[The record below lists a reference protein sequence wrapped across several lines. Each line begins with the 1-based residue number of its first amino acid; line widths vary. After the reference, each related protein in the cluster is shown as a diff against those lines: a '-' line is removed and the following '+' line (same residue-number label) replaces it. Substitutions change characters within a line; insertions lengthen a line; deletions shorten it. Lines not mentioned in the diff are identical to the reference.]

1 MYGYVNRGDTTNI
14 CRRNKNFNLRDARV
28 EHADR
33 RKNSSSRIWSAG
45 SEFLTGSSDFRP
57 GHARLTRGHV
67 RNFRRI
73 PFSPRERLPFVHLF
87 PRVSWSKEEGVEER
101 ESVACSTNFTNFR
114 DGGGGFLHFRPANA
128 LVTSKSL
135 IGTRQGR
142 IGVEIGGGAIWE
154 SNSREM
160 GRIFFSI
167 VLSSGCNSYVVWF
180 VTDASNTSLNGSQS
194 QRVLTMPARLR

>member
-1 MYGYVNRGDTTNI
+1 MRVSSMPIVGKIPRPASD
-14 CRRNKNFNLRDARV
+14 RPDQNFWPAAPTSGLATRV
-28 EHADR
+28 LL
-33 RKNSSSRIWSAG
+33 W
-45 SEFLTGSSDFRP
+45 
-57 GHARLTRGHV
+57 GHV

-87 PRVSWSKEEGVEER
+87 PRVSRSKEEGVEER

-114 DGGGGFLHFRPANA
+114 
-128 LVTSKSL
+128 
-135 IGTRQGR
+135 
-142 IGVEIGGGAIWE
+142 EMEGGASSRASSTSGRPTLWSRRNRELERDKGELGWKLGVVRESIWE

>member
-1 MYGYVNRGDTTNI
+1 M
-14 CRRNKNFNLRDARV
+14 
-28 EHADR
+28 
-33 RKNSSSRIWSAG
+33 
-45 SEFLTGSSDFRP
+45 
-57 GHARLTRGHV
+57 
-67 RNFRRI
+67 
-73 PFSPRERLPFVHLF
+73 
-87 PRVSWSKEEGVEER
+87 RVSSMPIVGKIPRPASDRPDQNFWPAAPTSGLATRVLLEDTSAISAAFHFHRANAFRSSTCSLEFHNRREER

-128 LVTSKSL
+128 LVTSKSR

>member
-1 MYGYVNRGDTTNI
+1 MRVSSMPIVGKIPRPASDRPDQNFWPAAPTSGLATRVLLEDTSAISAAFHFHRANAFRSST
-14 CRRNKNFNLRDARV
+14 CSLEF
-28 EHADR
+28 HDR
-33 RKNSSSRIWSAG
+33 R
-45 SEFLTGSSDFRP
+45 
-57 GHARLTRGHV
+57 
-67 RNFRRI
+67 
-73 PFSPRERLPFVHLF
+73 
-87 PRVSWSKEEGVEER
+87 EER

-128 LVTSKSL
+128 LVTSKSR

>member
-1 MYGYVNRGDTTNI
+1 MRVSSMPIVGKIPRPASD
-14 CRRNKNFNLRDARV
+14 RPDQNFWPAAPTSGLATRV
-28 EHADR
+28 LL
-33 RKNSSSRIWSAG
+33 W
-45 SEFLTGSSDFRP
+45 
-57 GHARLTRGHV
+57 GHV

-128 LVTSKSL
+128 LVTSKSR

>member
-1 MYGYVNRGDTTNI
+1 M
-14 CRRNKNFNLRDARV
+14 
-28 EHADR
+28 
-33 RKNSSSRIWSAG
+33 
-45 SEFLTGSSDFRP
+45 
-57 GHARLTRGHV
+57 
-67 RNFRRI
+67 
-73 PFSPRERLPFVHLF
+73 
-87 PRVSWSKEEGVEER
+87 RVSSMPIVGKIPRPASDRPDQNFWPAAPTSGLATRVLLEDTSAISAAFHFHRANAFRSSTCSLEFHNRREER

-114 DGGGGFLHFRPANA
+114 DGGGGASSRASSTSGRPTLWSRRNRE
-128 LVTSKSL
+128 LERDKGEL
-135 IGTRQGR
+135 GWKL
-142 IGVEIGGGAIWE
+142 GVVRESIWE

>member
-1 MYGYVNRGDTTNI
+1 M
-14 CRRNKNFNLRDARV
+14 
-28 EHADR
+28 
-33 RKNSSSRIWSAG
+33 
-45 SEFLTGSSDFRP
+45 
-57 GHARLTRGHV
+57 
-67 RNFRRI
+67 
-73 PFSPRERLPFVHLF
+73 
-87 PRVSWSKEEGVEER
+87 RVSSMPIVGKIPRPASDRPNQNFWPAAPTSGLATRVLLEDTSAISAAFHFHRANAFRSSTCSLEFHNRREER

-128 LVTSKSL
+128 LVTSKSR

-180 VTDASNTSLNGSQS
+180 VTDASNTSLNGSQ
-194 QRVLTMPARLR
+194 RVLTMPARLR

>member
-1 MYGYVNRGDTTNI
+1 MRVSSMPIVGKIPRPASDRPDQNFWPAAPTSGLATRVLLEDTSAISAAFHFHRANAFRSST
-14 CRRNKNFNLRDARV
+14 CSLEF
-28 EHADR
+28 HDR
-33 RKNSSSRIWSAG
+33 R
-45 SEFLTGSSDFRP
+45 
-57 GHARLTRGHV
+57 
-67 RNFRRI
+67 
-73 PFSPRERLPFVHLF
+73 
-87 PRVSWSKEEGVEER
+87 EER

-114 DGGGGFLHFRPANA
+114 DGGGSFESRFLHFRPANA
-128 LVTSKSL
+128 LVTSKSR

>member
-1 MYGYVNRGDTTNI
+1 MRVSSMPIVGKIPRPASDRPDQNFWPAAPTSGLATRVLLEDTSAISAAFHFHRANAFRSST
-14 CRRNKNFNLRDARV
+14 CSLEF
-28 EHADR
+28 HDR
-33 RKNSSSRIWSAG
+33 R
-45 SEFLTGSSDFRP
+45 
-57 GHARLTRGHV
+57 
-67 RNFRRI
+67 
-73 PFSPRERLPFVHLF
+73 
-87 PRVSWSKEEGVEER
+87 EER

-114 DGGGGFLHFRPANA
+114 
-128 LVTSKSL
+128 
-135 IGTRQGR
+135 
-142 IGVEIGGGAIWE
+142 EMEGGASSRASSTSGRPTLWSRRNRELERDKGELGWKLGVVRESIWE

>member
-1 MYGYVNRGDTTNI
+1 M
-14 CRRNKNFNLRDARV
+14 
-28 EHADR
+28 
-33 RKNSSSRIWSAG
+33 
-45 SEFLTGSSDFRP
+45 
-57 GHARLTRGHV
+57 
-67 RNFRRI
+67 
-73 PFSPRERLPFVHLF
+73 
-87 PRVSWSKEEGVEER
+87 RVSSMPIVGKIPRPASDRPNQNFWPAAPTSGLATRVLLEDTSAISAAFHFHRANAFRSSTCSLEFHNRREER

-128 LVTSKSL
+128 LVTSKSR